1 MLPWPQREKFEPVQV
16 SRGKIIEILKV
27 KNPEL
32 AALDFEV
39 EAAKSRVGLAKK
51 KFYPDIGVGVDSIQ
65 TDGGDDAVILMFS
78 LNLPIW
84 RDSYKGA
91 EQQARAD
98 VRQRA
103 QEKRQAENTIVAR
116 TEGVLY
122 DFEDS
127 FRKLKLYRDILIPKA
142 EELLGS
148 SETAYKAGTIDFLSL
163 VDAQRMLLKYQLFY
177 ERAVTDNGQK
187 LAELEMLAGT
197 ELTVVEGDSGAEE
210 GFF

>member
-1 MLPWPQREKFEPVQV
+1 VLPWPRRETFQPVHV
-16 SRGKIIEILKV
+16 SRGKIIEVLEV
-27 KNPEL
+27 NNPEL

-39 EAAKSRVGLAKK
+39 EAAKRRVDLAKK

-91 EQQARAD
+91 EQEARAD
-98 VRQRA
+98 VRNRA
-103 QEKRQAENTIVAR
+103 QQKRQAENTIVAR
-116 TEGVLY
+116 TERVLY

-127 FRKLKLYRDILIPKA
+127 FRKVKLYRDVLIPKA

-177 ERAVTDNGQK
+177 ERSVADNGQK

-197 ELTVVEGDSGAEE
+197 ELSSVDQESARE
-210 GFF
+210 